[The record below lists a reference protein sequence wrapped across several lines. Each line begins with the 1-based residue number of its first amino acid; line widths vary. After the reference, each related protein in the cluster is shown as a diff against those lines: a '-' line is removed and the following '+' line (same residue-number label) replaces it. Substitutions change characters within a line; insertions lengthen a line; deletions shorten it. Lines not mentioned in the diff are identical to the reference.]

1 VREAVGVVDILIAR
15 ETAEHRLAQQAGQ
28 QVARVPAAT
37 AFRQCRT
44 RQIGQPERVVQFA
57 IGKKTSVRGDATAME
72 FPLQAAVEIHPEGP
86 VIRFTCWVF
95 HPRASNP
102 TITC

>member
-1 VREAVGVVDILIAR
+1 VFLPRRHSDNAEPAR
-15 ETAEHRLAQQAGQ
+15 S
-28 QVARVPAAT
+28 VSPS
-37 AFRQCRT
+37 
-44 RQIGQPERVVQFA
+44 VVQFA

-72 FPLQAAVEIHPEGP
+72 FQLQAAVEIHPEGP